1 LYFYPYFTMN
11 ILILTFQGDIAG
23 STYSISYLSKGLAEK
38 GHQVFVG
45 CRKESLLFQLLE
57 ESNVTLIPM
66 TFKGRFDLG
75 NMRQIKNVVNQY
87 AIQVVNAQSSYD
99 RYTSVFSKWLYGLKV
114 KIVHTRRQISKSM
127 GGPVLNL
134 VFVKGTDKIVAV
146 SEGVKVSLVKT
157 GIPEKHIEIIYNG
170 TPREKYDNI
179 DHQLT
184 EQLKLKYNLRP
195 DDFVIGCVSRLKSQK
210 QILQALGLLNFKV
223 KMIFVGIDKQSG
235 WEEIMKRY
243 PVKHEVHFAGLVD
256 KGQILAYYGL
266 FNIKILASTMEG
278 LSQSLLE
285 AMALGVP
292 VVATNASGNPELIGH
307 GENGFLFEDGDIEE
321 LADEINQLYKNRD
334 LRDKFSTNG
343 RQTALDTFNIDH
355 TIENFEK
362 LFRKLIES

>member
-1 LYFYPYFTMN
+1 
-11 ILILTFQGDIAG
+11 
-23 STYSISYLSKGLAEK
+23 
-38 GHQVFVG
+38 
-45 CRKESLLFQLLE
+45 
-57 ESNVTLIPM
+57 
-66 TFKGRFDLG
+66 
-75 NMRQIKNVVNQY
+75 
-87 AIQVVNAQSSYD
+87 
-99 RYTSVFSKWLYGLKV
+99 
-114 KIVHTRRQISKSM
+114 
-127 GGPVLNL
+127 
-134 VFVKGTDKIVAV
+134 
-146 SEGVKVSLVKT
+146 
-157 GIPEKHIEIIYNG
+157 
-170 TPREKYDNI
+170 
-179 DHQLT
+179 
-184 EQLKLKYNLRP
+184 
-195 DDFVIGCVSRLKSQK
+195 
-210 QILQALGLLNFKV
+210 LLNFKV